1 MNLNIRRANMK
12 YYSTRDKNNIV
23 SSKEAII
30 KGISE
35 EGGLFVPES
44 FPSFPSIEE
53 LINCNY
59 KELAYK
65 VLSLYLTD
73 YTEEELLSAVDG
85 AYDEKFRSENIV
97 EIKSTENAHFLE
109 LFHGPT
115 LAFKDMA
122 LTILPY
128 LLKAAIKD
136 KNIDKEIVILTAT
149 SGDTGKAALEGFK
162 DVEGINVIVFYPHG
176 GVSHIQRLQMVTQR
190 GSNTFVSAIR
200 GNFDDAQSG
209 VKEIFADEDF
219 NELLEKQGYIL
230 SSANSINIGR
240 LIPQIIYYVYG
251 YIELLRKQAISKGE
265 KINIVVPTGNFGNI
279 LAAYYA
285 KRMGLPVNRLIC
297 ASNNNKVL
305 SDFFNTGIYN
315 KERDLLL
322 TSSPSMDILVSSNLE
337 RFLYHLSDDENL
349 IREKMTDLKEKG
361 KYHWDSFRE
370 DIYANYTNEEE
381 TAYWIKEV
389 YERENYIIDP
399 HTAVAYGVYMKYL
412 EAEKDSSKTLI
423 ASTASPFKFHKK
435 VLTSIGQT
443 PTKDDFID
451 LKKISRLSNEGLPK
465 QLGEL
470 ETLPELHKTVCGKDE
485 MRNIILRFL
494 KVNKD
499 D

>member
-1 MNLNIRRANMK
+1 MK
-12 YYSTRDKNNIV
+12 YFSTRNKNNMV

-35 EGGLFVPES
+35 EGGLFVPET
-44 FPSFPSIEE
+44 FPPLPSIDE

-59 KELAYK
+59 KEVALK
-65 VLSLYLTD
+65 ILSLYLTD
-73 YTEEELLSAVDG
+73 YTEEELWDAVNK
-85 AYDEKFRSENIV
+85 AYDKKFRKSNIV
-97 EIKSTENAHFLE
+97 EIVSTKKAHFLE

-128 LLKAAIKD
+128 LLKLAMQY
-136 KNIDKEIVILTAT
+136 KNMDKEIVVLTAT

-162 DVEGINVIVFYPHG
+162 DVEGVNVIVFYPDG
-176 GVSHIQRLQMVTQR
+176 GVSPIQRLQMVTQR
-190 GSNTFVSAIR
+190 GNNTFVSAIK

-219 NELLEKQGYIL
+219 NRYLGKQGYIL

-240 LIPQIIYYVYG
+240 LIPQVIYYVYG
-251 YIELLRKQAISKGE
+251 YIELLKRRVISKGE

-305 SDFFNTGIYN
+305 TDFFNTGEYD
-315 KERDLLL
+315 KKRELLL

-337 RFLYHLSDDENL
+337 RFLFHLSDNDENL
-349 IREKMTDLKEKG
+349 IKEKMTELKKKG
-361 KYHWDSFRE
+361 KYHWDNFE
-370 DIYANYTNEEE
+370 ENIYANFTNEED
-381 TAYWIKEV
+381 TSFWIKEV
-389 YERENYIIDP
+389 YEIENYIIDP

-412 EAEKDSSKTLI
+412 EEEKDTTETLI
-423 ASTASPFKFHKK
+423 SSTASPYKFHEK
-435 VLTSIGQT
+435 VLTSIGKT
-443 PTKDDFID
+443 PLSDDFNN
-451 LKKISRLSNEGLPK
+451 LRELAQISNDEIPK
-465 QLGEL
+465 PIAEL
-470 ETLPELHKTVCGKDE
+470 EILPEIHNNICEKEK
-485 MRNIILRFL
+485 MRDIILEFL
-494 KVNKD
+494 EANKSV
-499 D
+499 

>member
-1 MNLNIRRANMK
+1 
-12 YYSTRDKNNIV
+12 
-23 SSKEAII
+23 
-30 KGISE
+30 
-35 EGGLFVPES
+35 
-44 FPSFPSIEE
+44 
-53 LINCNY
+53 
-59 KELAYK
+59 
-65 VLSLYLTD
+65 
-73 YTEEELLSAVDG
+73 
-85 AYDEKFRSENIV
+85 
-97 EIKSTENAHFLE
+97 
-109 LFHGPT
+109 
-115 LAFKDMA
+115 MA

-162 DVEGINVIVFYPHG
+162 DVEGINVIVFYPHE

-349 IREKMTDLKEKG
+349 IREKMTDLKEK
-361 KYHWDSFRE
+361 
-370 DIYANYTNEEE
+370 
-381 TAYWIKEV
+381 
-389 YERENYIIDP
+389 ENI
-399 HTAVAYGVYMKYL
+399 TG
-412 EAEKDSSKTLI
+412 
-423 ASTASPFKFHKK
+423 TASEKTYMLITPMRKK
-435 VLTSIGQT
+435 QPIG
-443 PTKDDFID
+443 
-451 LKKISRLSNEGLPK
+451 
-465 QLGEL
+465 
-470 ETLPELHKTVCGKDE
+470 
-485 MRNIILRFL
+485 
-494 KVNKD
+494 
-499 D
+499 